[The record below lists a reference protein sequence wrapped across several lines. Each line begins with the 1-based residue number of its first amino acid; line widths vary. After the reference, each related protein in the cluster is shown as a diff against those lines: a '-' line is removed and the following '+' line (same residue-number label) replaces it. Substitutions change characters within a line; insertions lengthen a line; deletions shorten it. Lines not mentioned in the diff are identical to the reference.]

1 MRWVHCYGEAIVEH
15 YLATISR
22 LDFSTLNS
30 LPPHLRIGIAND
42 AFARVDRTAFL
53 VQQRRRTQPLADAL
67 GIRTFNRG
75 TAAASFEALRQ
86 APTLEEPLVLLLGAC
101 IICNA
106 ILKPSRQSDLAYLDR
121 HCLTRR
127 HDGYYL
133 RFDLDKINSGEA
145 NQSRCE
151 FSLKT
156 SFFALRI

>member
-1 MRWVHCYGEAIVEH
+1 VEH

-42 AFARVDRTAFL
+42 AFARVDGTAFL
-53 VQQRRRTQPLADAL
+53 VQQRGRTQPLADAL

-75 TAAASFEALRQ
+75 TAGASFEALRQ
-86 APTLEEPLVLLLGAC
+86 APTLGEALDVLIGAC
-101 IICNA
+101 IICIA
-106 ILKPSRQSDLAYLDR
+106 ILKPSRESELTHLDR
-121 HCLTRR
+121 QCLTRR

-133 RFDLDKINSGEA
+133 RFDLGKSNAGEA

-151 FSLKT
+151 FSLKM
-156 SFFALRI
+156 SFFSLRISSKQNRDF